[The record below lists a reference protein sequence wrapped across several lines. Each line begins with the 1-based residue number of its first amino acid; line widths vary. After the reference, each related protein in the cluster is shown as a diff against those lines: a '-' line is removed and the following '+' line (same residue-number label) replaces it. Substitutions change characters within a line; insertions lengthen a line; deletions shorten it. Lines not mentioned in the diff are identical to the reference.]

1 MVQGRHSGHKG
12 ANMVRRS
19 LIMVEDAWPE
29 MLIEAME
36 ARKFSRRT
44 QKRYLFIIRS
54 FENSLGGQGL
64 EIGMEA
70 EVRRY
75 IARLEKGGA
84 AASTLNQAISGI
96 KFFYAHVMER
106 PLNIDFRPR
115 ADKKLPEILP
125 LKGIE
130 RIIAVAENPKHM
142 LAIALA
148 YSAGLR
154 PSEIASLKLCD
165 IDRIRKTIFV
175 HSGKG
180 RKDRYTILADRTAE
194 LLAAYI
200 AQAKPQKWLFPGH
213 PNGHITIRALQ
224 SAMTNAARNAG
235 YDEGANMRK
244 LRHSFATHLIEQ
256 KTSLLAVRDLLGHE
270 SLATTQ
276 IYIDVA
282 VINSLSTKSPFD
294 EVNKKPPA

>member
-1 MVQGRHSGHKG
+1 MFQ
-12 ANMVRRS
+12 
-19 LIMVEDAWPE
+19 
-29 MLIEAME
+29 EAME

-44 QKRYLFIIRS
+44 KNRYLFIMKS
-54 FENSLGGQGL
+54 FENSLAGNGL
-64 EIGMEA
+64 EIVLEMD
-70 EVRRY
+70 VIHY
-75 IARLEKGGA
+75 IARLERGGA
-84 AASTLNQAISGI
+84 AASTLNQAISAI
-96 KFFYAHVMER
+96 KFFYVHVMER

-130 RIIAVAENPKHM
+130 RIIAAAENPKHR

-165 IDRIRKTIFV
+165 IDQIRKTILI

-180 RKDRYTILADRTAE
+180 RKDRYTILADRTSE
-194 LLAAYI
+194 LLDTYI
-200 AQAKPQKWLFPGH
+200 AEAKPRKWLFPGH
-213 PNGHITIRALQ
+213 PNGHITVRALQ
-224 SAMTNAARNAG
+224 SAMTNAALIAG
-235 YDEGANMRK
+235 YDQGSNMRK

-256 KTSLLAVRDLLGHE
+256 NTSLLAVRDLLGHK

-282 VINSLSTKSPFD
+282 VTNSLSTVSPYD
-294 EVNKKPPA
+294 VANNKPSA